1 MKSRINAAVEPPATV
16 TLDDLS
22 APMATTVRLSI
33 AFHVK
38 PHRFREACRVL
49 SEVIGSHPLVSV
61 TLVGIGHTNDL
72 ISLTISVGVGSPTE
86 IRHRD
91 SRTVA
96 SLVLLDDLITSL
108 DDFAPCFVDEID
120 PSSDEAHRAAALL
133 AQHADNDLPYA
144 FVALMSKGTV
154 HEQ

>member
-1 MKSRINAAVEPPATV
+1 MKSRINSVEPPVTT
-16 TLDDLS
+16 TLDDL
-22 APMATTVRLSI
+22 AVPMTTTVRLSL
-33 AFHVK
+33 ALHAK

-49 SEVIGSHPLVSV
+49 SEIIGSHPLVSL
-61 TLVGIGHTNDL
+61 TLTGIGHTNDL
-72 ISLTISVGVGSPTE
+72 ISLTISVGIGSPTE

-96 SLVLLDDLITSL
+96 ALVLLDDLITSM
-108 DDFAPCFVDEID
+108 DDFAPCFVDDID
-120 PSSDEAHRAAALL
+120 PSSDEARRAAAIL
-133 AQHADNDLPYA
+133 ANHADNDLPRA